1 MLDRNIITTKK
12 KKPKNKQLEGHGG
25 WFITRPIMV
34 EMGDLSPEYLV
45 GALPPPLSQTGGREG
60 DG

>member
-1 MLDRNIITTKK
+1 
-12 KKPKNKQLEGHGG
+12 
-25 WFITRPIMV
+25 MV